1 MQFIDLSREVVSG
14 MPVFPGDPD
23 VAIDPALTLAGDGVA
38 VTHLALGS
46 HTGTHLDAPSHSV
59 AGGRTVDEIPLELLC
74 GPARVLRSVVSHE
87 PRAMIRAEDLDVPTK
102 LPPIVCVA
110 TGWDRHF
117 GTAEMTAHPSLSL
130 ELAELLWERG
140 ARVLCVD
147 ALSPDSSADLTAG
160 LPVHEMWL
168 GRDGVIV
175 ENLTAL
181 HRVPDEIELSLFPL
195 RLTGVDGSPIRAV
208 ARIG

>member
-1 MQFIDLSREVVSG
+1 MQLVDLSREVVSG
-14 MPVFPGDPD
+14 MPVFPGDP
-23 VAIDPALTLAGDGVA
+23 VVTIDPALTLASDGVA
-38 VTHLALGS
+38 VAHLDMGS

-59 AGGRTVDEIPLELLC
+59 AGGRTVDAIPLGLLC
-74 GPARVLRSVVSHE
+74 GPARVLRSAVSHE
-87 PRAMIRAEDLDVPTK
+87 PRAVMRVEDFDVPAA
-102 LPPIVCVA
+102 LPRIVCVA

-117 GTAEMTAHPSLSL
+117 GTPEMTAHPSLSI
-130 ELAELLWERG
+130 ELAELLWKRG

-147 ALSPDSSADLTAG
+147 ALSPDSSIDLTNG